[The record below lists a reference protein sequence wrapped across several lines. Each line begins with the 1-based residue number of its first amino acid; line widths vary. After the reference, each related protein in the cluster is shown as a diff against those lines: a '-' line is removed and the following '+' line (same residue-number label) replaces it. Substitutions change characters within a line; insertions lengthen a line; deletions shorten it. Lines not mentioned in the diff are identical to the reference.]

1 MHELWRKWNCFMFQ
15 TTVEAKRWT
24 WNISRVNNVQ
34 ICMYVLGECLLNL
47 LENLT
52 RRNYKSELVLELS
65 IVFFSVSEID
75 FWAKTFQFYVFTTIS
90 LSSIPHDPFAIR
102 WEFRSL
108 GLDFVIVC
116 PYVHCISINENHL
129 LLFSF
134 AVLWEPF
141 SILL

>member
-34 ICMYVLGECLLNL
+34 ICMCFVPFEF

-52 RRNYKSELVLELS
+52 RRNDKSGLVLEFS
-65 IVFFSVSEID
+65 IVFFFCLWNRFLSQDLSVLCLYND
-75 FWAKTFQFYVFTTIS
+75 FSVVN
-90 LSSIPHDPFAIR
+90 PPDPFAIR